1 MALELAVFDVAGTTV
16 VDDDRVA
23 ENLCLALADVGV
35 HAARADGARVMGLS
49 KPVALEVLCKGQVDP
64 AVLGEVVDAAH
75 RVFVERMV
83 HHYLTA
89 PGVRP
94 VPGTETTFHVL
105 REEGVAVA
113 LDTGFSRRILNAI
126 LLRLGW
132 FEDVVDCTVASDE
145 VEGGRPHSFM
155 IERAMLLTGV
165 RSARRVLKV
174 GDTAADMEEGK
185 NAGAALV
192 VGVLSG
198 TGSRAGLERAGA
210 DHVIADV
217 SLLPQL
223 IFGSPPREQGSL
235 LCDRPFGA

>member
-16 VDDDRVA
+16 VDDDGVA

-35 HAARADGARVMGLS
+35 VATRADAARVMGLS
-49 KPVALEVLCKGQVDP
+49 KPIALELLCRGRVEPGTVSD
-64 AVLGEVVDAAH
+64 VVAAAH
-75 RVFVERMV
+75 RIFTERMV

-94 VPGTETTFHVL
+94 VAGTETVFHVL

-132 FEDVVDCTVASDE
+132 YEDVVDCTVTSDE
-145 VEGGRPHSFM
+145 VEAGRPQPLM
-155 IERAMLLTGV
+155 LQRAMLLTGV
-165 RSARRVLKV
+165 GSARRVLKV
-174 GDTAADMEEGK
+174 GDTAADMEEGV

-198 TGSRAGLERAGA
+198 TGSRASLERAGA
-210 DHVIADV
+210 HHVIADV

-223 IFGSPPREQGSL
+223 VFGRPRREQEPPPHDPL
-235 LCDRPFGA
+235 FGA